1 MTDLSVERIWVMCSL
16 LLGMRWPWK
25 MSTFSGCFGR
35 ALGGERRSLGQAL
48 DSRASWEAAM
58 GECEGV
64 K

>member
-1 MTDLSVERIWVMCSL
+1 
-16 LLGMRWPWK
+16 